1 MTTSPKVRI
10 FGCPMDLGQRR
21 RGVDM
26 GPSAVR
32 YAGLQDRLKQL
43 GYQTADHGNIIVP
56 QAEETPTSFQND
68 PDFGRAYFLPEV
80 AHVCELI
87 FNEIDSHL
95 HSDELG
101 IFLGGDHTISIGTV
115 SAVAKHERVGVLW
128 IDAHADMNTPR
139 TSPSGNIH
147 GMSVAALLGDCPPI
161 LSDVG
166 FPGPKLQPDQIAMIG
181 VRNLDHE
188 ERIRVAKSGMS
199 VFTMR
204 EVDELGMSDV
214 AARVLDFFDRF
225 DHLHI
230 SLDLDSCDPSI
241 APGVGTPVL
250 GGLSYREAHLLM
262 EILADSQKVRT
273 LDVVEINPILDN
285 KNATAEIAV
294 DLIASLFGQRII
306 DKRA

>member
-1 MTTSPKVRI
+1 MTTLPKIRI

-32 YAGLQDRLKQL
+32 YAGLQERLGQL
-43 GYQTADHGNIIVP
+43 GYHTADHGNILVP
-56 QAEETPTSFQND
+56 QAEETSASFRND

-87 FNEIDSHL
+87 FHEIDSHL
-95 HSDELG
+95 QADEYG

-115 SAVAKHERVGVLW
+115 SAVAKRERVGVLW

-147 GMSVAALLGDCPPI
+147 GMSVAALLGDCPPE

-166 FPGPKLQPDQIAMIG
+166 FAGPKLQPDQIAMIG

-188 ERIRVAKSGMS
+188 ERIRVSKSGMS

-204 EVDELGMSDV
+204 EVDELGMSEV
-214 AARVLDFFDRF
+214 AARVLRFFDRF
-225 DHLHI
+225 EHLHI

-294 DLIASLFGQRII
+294 DLIGSLFGQRII
-306 DKRA
+306 DKRG